1 METLVFFLCYFF
13 YLNIAKKLKMSHNRR
28 EFIKKSTAG
37 LAVTGASFLFP
48 MELLSAMRKRV
59 GPNDTINVGLIGCK
73 GMGFSDL
80 TSMLKMSDINVI
92 ALCDVDENVLAER
105 TANLEKAG
113 IKKPKWYK
121 DYRKLLENKDIDV
134 VLIGTP
140 DHWHC
145 LQLTDALQAGK
156 DVYCEKPIAN
166 SIQEANIMLNYVG
179 SSDRMVQIGQWQ
191 RSQPHFVDAI
201 NYVHSG
207 KLGEIRLAKAWAYQG
222 WMKPVPV
229 VSDSAAP
236 DGVDYKMW
244 LGPAQERAFNANRF
258 HFNFRWFWD
267 YAGGLMTDWGVH
279 LIDYALYGM
288 KAGTPKSVMALG
300 GKFAYPDDA
309 SETPDT
315 LQTVYE
321 YDGFSILW
329 EHATGIDG
337 GNYGRNHGIAF
348 IGNNGTLVLDRQG
361 WEVIPEEEFQGWG
374 KKGIPKMEASSF
386 DRGELSGLD
395 LHTVNF
401 IDAVKSRDASKLNAP
416 IKVGYDAA
424 LVSHM
429 GNVAF
434 KTGNRIYWD
443 EASGKFKDEEANKL
457 IKANYQNG
465 WKLPML

>member
-1 METLVFFLCYFF
+1 MP
-13 YLNIAKKLKMSHNRR
+13 HNRR
-28 EFIKKSTAG
+28 NFIRKSTAG
-37 LAVTGASFLFP
+37 LVMTGASFMFP
-48 MELLSAMRKRV
+48 MELLSMMRKKV
-59 GPNDTINVGLIGCK
+59 GANDTINVGLVGCK

-80 TSMLKMSDINVI
+80 TSFLKISEINVI
-92 ALCDVDENVLAER
+92 ALCDVDENVLRER
-105 TANLEKAG
+105 TADLEKVG
-113 IKKPKWYK
+113 IKKPKWYG

-134 VLIGTP
+134 VIIGTP

-166 SIQEANIMLNYVG
+166 SVQEANIMLDFVQ
-179 SSDRMVQIGQWQ
+179 SRDRMVQIGQWQ

-201 NYVHSG
+201 KYVHSG
-207 KLGEIRLAKAWAYQG
+207 ALGEIRLAKAWAYQG

-229 VSDSAAP
+229 VP
-236 DGVDYKMW
+236 DATVPAGVDYKMW
-244 LGPAQERAFNANRF
+244 LGPAPERAFNKNRF
-258 HFNFRWFWD
+258 HFDFRWFWD

-279 LIDYALYGM
+279 LMDYALYGM
-288 KAGTPKSVMALG
+288 KAETPKSVMALG
-300 GKFAYPDDA
+300 GKFAYPNDA

-348 IGNNGTLVLDRQG
+348 IGNNGTLVLDRGG
-361 WEVIPEEEFQGWG
+361 WEVIPEKEFQGWG
-374 KKGIPKMEASSF
+374 KEGIPKMEAMSH
-386 DRGELSGLD
+386 DNGGLSGLD
-395 LHTVNF
+395 LHTQNF
-401 IDAVKSRDASKLNAP
+401 IEAVKSRDNSKLNAP

-443 EASGKFKDEEANKL
+443 ETAGQFKNEEANQFL
-457 IKANYQNG
+457 KANYHNG
-465 WKLPML
+465 WKLPTL

>member
-1 METLVFFLCYFF
+1 MAL
-13 YLNIAKKLKMSHNRR
+13 NRR
-28 EFIKKSTAG
+28 DFLKNGTAG
-37 LAVTGASFLFP
+37 LAMTGASFLFP
-48 MELLSAMRKRV
+48 MELLAAMRKKV
-59 GPNDTINVGLIGCK
+59 GPNDTINIGLIGCK

-80 TSMLKMSDINVI
+80 TSILKMGDTNVI
-92 ALCDVDENVLAER
+92 ALCDVDENVLQSR
-105 TANLEKAG
+105 TLDLEKAG
-113 IKKPKWYK
+113 IKKPTWYT
-121 DYRKLLENKDIDV
+121 DYRLLLENKDIDV
-134 VLIGTP
+134 VVIGTP

-166 SIQEANIMLNYVG
+166 SIQEANIMLNYVE
-179 SSDRMVQIGQWQ
+179 SSDRIVQIGQWQ

-222 WMKPVPV
+222 WMKPVPIIADTAV
-229 VSDSAAP
+229 P
-236 DGVDYKMW
+236 KGVDYDMW
-244 LGPAQERAFNANRF
+244 LGPAAKRAFNPNRF

-361 WEVIPEEEFQGWG
+361 WEIIPEKEFQGWE
-374 KKGIPKMEASSF
+374 KEGIPKMDVVSF
-386 DRGELSGLD
+386 DRGDKSGLD
-395 LHTVNF
+395 LHTKNF
-401 IDAVKSRDASKLNAP
+401 IDAVKSRDASTLNAP

-434 KTGNRIYWD
+434 KTGNRIYW
-443 EASGKFKDEEANKL
+443 EEATGLFKSENANEL
-457 IKANYQNG
+457 IKADYQNG

>member
-1 METLVFFLCYFF
+1 MALDRRGFLR
-13 YLNIAKKLKMSHNRR
+13 KG
-28 EFIKKSTAG
+28 TAG

-48 MELLSAMRKRV
+48 MELLAAVRKKV
-59 GPNDTINVGLIGCK
+59 APNDTINIGLIGCK

-80 TSMLKMSDINVI
+80 VSMLKISETNVI
-92 ALCDVDENVLAER
+92 ALCDVDESVLQDR
-105 TANLEKAG
+105 TADLEKAG
-113 IKKPKWYK
+113 IKKPKWYT
-121 DYRKLLENKDIDV
+121 DYRRLLENKDIDV
-134 VLIGTP
+134 VVIGTP

-166 SIQEANIMLNYVG
+166 SIQEANIMLDYVQ
-179 SSDRMVQIGQWQ
+179 SSDPMVQIGQWQ

-207 KLGEIRLAKAWAYQG
+207 QLGEIRLAKAWAYQG
-222 WMKPVPV
+222 WMKPVPRTANSPV
-229 VSDSAAP
+229 P
-236 DGVDYKMW
+236 QGVDYDMW
-244 LGPAQERAFNANRF
+244 LGPAPKRDFNANRF

-361 WEVIPEEEFQGWG
+361 WEIIPEKEFQGWG
-374 KKGIPKMEASSF
+374 KDGIPKMEAASF
-386 DRGELSGLD
+386 DKGDKSGLD

-401 IDAVKSRDASKLNAP
+401 IESVKSRDASKLNAP

-424 LVSHM
+424 LVCHM

-443 EASGKFKDEEANKL
+443 EATGLFKSEAANEL
-457 IKANYQNG
+457 IKVDYHNG
-465 WKLPML
+465 WKLPIL

>member
-1 METLVFFLCYFF
+1 MAL
-13 YLNIAKKLKMSHNRR
+13 NRR
-28 EFIKKSTAG
+28 DFLKNGTAG

-48 MELLSAMRKRV
+48 MELLAAMRKKV
-59 GPNDTINVGLIGCK
+59 GPNDTINIGLIGCN

-80 TSMLKMSDINVI
+80 TSILKMGDTNVI
-92 ALCDVDENVLAER
+92 ALCDVDENVLQSR
-105 TANLEKAG
+105 TLDLEKAG
-113 IKKPKWYK
+113 IKKPTWYT
-121 DYRKLLENKDIDV
+121 DYRLLLENKDIDV
-134 VLIGTP
+134 VVIGTP

-166 SIQEANIMLNYVG
+166 SIQEANIMLNYAG

-222 WMKPVPV
+222 WMKPVPIIADTAV
-229 VSDSAAP
+229 P
-236 DGVDYKMW
+236 KGVDYDMW
-244 LGPAQERAFNANRF
+244 LGPAAKRAFNPNRF

-361 WEVIPEEEFQGWG
+361 WEIIPEKEFQGWD
-374 KKGIPKMEASSF
+374 KEGIPKMDAVSF
-386 DRGELSGLD
+386 DRGDKSGLD
-395 LHTVNF
+395 LHTENF
-401 IDAVKSRDASKLNAP
+401 MDAVKSRDASTLNAP

-443 EASGKFKDEEANKL
+443 EATGLFKSEKANEL
-457 IKANYQNG
+457 IKADYQNG

>member
-1 METLVFFLCYFF
+1 M
-13 YLNIAKKLKMSHNRR
+13 NQNRR
-28 EFIKKSTAG
+28 NFLQKSTLALAG
-37 LAVTGASFLFP
+37 AGATFLFP
-48 MELLSAMRKRV
+48 MELLAVMRRKV
-59 GPNDTINVGLIGCK
+59 GPNDQINVALVGCN

-80 TSMLKMSDINVI
+80 SSMLKINEVNVI
-92 ALCDVDENVLAER
+92 ALCDVDENVLKRR
-105 TANLEKAG
+105 TEDLAKAG
-113 IKKPKWYK
+113 IKKPAWYR

-134 VLIGTP
+134 VIVGTP

-145 LQLTDALQAGK
+145 LILTDALQAGK

-166 SIQEANIMLNYVG
+166 SIEEANIMLNYVG
-179 SSDRMVQIGQWQ
+179 ASDRMVQIGQWQ
-191 RSQPHFVDAI
+191 RSQPHFKEAVDF
-201 NYVHSG
+201 VHSG
-207 KLGEIRLAKAWAYQG
+207 KLGNIRLAKAWAYQG
-222 WMKPVPV
+222 WMKPVPILP
-229 VSDSAAP
+229 DGLAP
-236 DGVDYKMW
+236 EGVDYTMW
-244 LGPAQERAFNANRF
+244 LGPAAQRPFNPNRF

-321 YDGFSILW
+321 FDKFSILW

-348 IGNNGTLVLDRQG
+348 IGNNGTLVLDRGG
-361 WEVIPEEEFQGWG
+361 WEVIPETEFAGWG
-374 KKGIPKMEASSF
+374 KEGTPKMEAVPLQKSE
-386 DRGELSGLD
+386 GSGLD
-395 LHTVNF
+395 LHTQNF
-401 IDAVKSRDASKLNAP
+401 IDAVKSRDASQLHAP
-416 IKVGYDAA
+416 IQVGYDAA

-434 KTGNRIYWD
+434 KTGDRIYWD
-443 EASGKFKDEEANKL
+443 SASGKFKQEAANEFL
-457 IKANYQNG
+457 KAQYHNG
-465 WKLPML
+465 WKLPMV

>member
-1 METLVFFLCYFF
+1 MYQD
-13 YLNIAKKLKMSHNRR
+13 RR
-28 EFIKKSTAG
+28 KFIKKSS
-37 LAVTGASFLFP
+37 LAIAATGASFIFP
-48 MELLSAMRKRV
+48 MELLASIRKRV
-59 GPNDTINVGLIGCK
+59 GPNDRINVGLIGCN

-80 TSMLKMSDINVI
+80 RSMLKMSEIDVI
-92 ALCDVDENVLAER
+92 ALCDVDESVLKAR
-105 TANLEKAG
+105 TADLEKAG
-113 IKKPKWYK
+113 IKKPMWYK

-134 VLIGTP
+134 VIIGTP

-145 LQLTDALQAGK
+145 LMLTDALQAGK

-166 SIQEANIMLNYVG
+166 SIQEADIMLKYVTA
-179 SSDRMVQIGQWQ
+179 SDRIVQIGQWQ

-222 WMKPVPV
+222 WMKPV
-229 VSDSAAP
+229 SIQP
-236 DGVDYKMW
+236 DEAIPEGVDYNMW
-244 LGPAQERAFNANRF
+244 LGPAPQRPFNPNRF

-300 GKFAYPDDA
+300 GKFAYPNDA

-315 LQTVYE
+315 LQTVFE

-348 IGNNGTLVLDRQG
+348 IGNNGTLVLDRGG
-361 WEVIPEEEFQGWG
+361 WEVIPEVDHGSPD
-374 KKGIPKMEASSF
+374 KKPKIEALPIQQNE
-386 DRGELSGLD
+386 GSGLD

-401 IDAVKSRDASKLNAP
+401 IEAVKSRDASNLNAP

-443 EASGKFKDEEANKL
+443 TDSGKFKEEAANEFL
-457 IKANYQNG
+457 KATYHNG

>member
-1 METLVFFLCYFF
+1 MAL
-13 YLNIAKKLKMSHNRR
+13 
-28 EFIKKSTAG
+28 AG
-37 LAVTGASFLFP
+37 SGAAFLFP
-48 MELLSAMRKRV
+48 MELLATMRKPV
-59 GPNDTINVGLIGCK
+59 GPNDRINIGLVGCK

-80 TSMLKMSDINVI
+80 SSMLKISETNVI
-92 ALCDVDENVLAER
+92 ALCDVDKNVLEQR
-105 TANLEKAG
+105 TADLEKAG
-113 IKKPKWYK
+113 IKKPMWYR
-121 DYRKLLENKDIDV
+121 DYRKMLENKDIDV
-134 VLIGTP
+134 VIIGTP

-166 SIQEANIMLNYVG
+166 SVQESNIMLNYVG
-179 SSDRMVQIGQWQ
+179 ASDRMVQIGQWQ

-201 NYVHSG
+201 EFVHSG
-207 KLGEIRLAKAWAYQG
+207 KLGNIRLAKAWAYQG

-229 VSDSAAP
+229 LPNGEAP
-236 DGVDYKMW
+236 EGVDYKMW
-244 LGPAQERAFNANRF
+244 LGPAPERPFNPNRF

-309 SETPDT
+309 SETPDS

-321 YDGFSILW
+321 YDGYSILW
-329 EHATGIDG
+329 EHATGISN
-337 GNYGRNHGIAF
+337 GNYGRNHGISF
-348 IGNNGTLVLDRQG
+348 IGNNGTLVLDRNG
-361 WEVIPEEEFQGWG
+361 WEVIPEGDN
-374 KKGIPKMEASSF
+374 MEALPLQQNQ
-386 DRGELSGLD
+386 GSGLD

-401 IDAVKSRDASKLNAP
+401 IEAVQSRDASKLNAP

-443 EASGKFKDEEANKL
+443 EAAVKFKEEEANTFL
-457 IKANYQNG
+457 KADYQNG
-465 WKLPML
+465 WKLPMV

>member
-1 METLVFFLCYFF
+1 MP
-13 YLNIAKKLKMSHNRR
+13 HNRR
-28 EFIKKSTAG
+28 NFIRKSTAG
-37 LAVTGASFLFP
+37 LVMTGASFMFP
-48 MELLSAMRKRV
+48 MELLSMMRKKV
-59 GPNDTINVGLIGCK
+59 GANDTINVGLVGCK

-80 TSMLKMSDINVI
+80 TSFLKISEINVI
-92 ALCDVDENVLAER
+92 ALCDVDENVLRER
-105 TANLEKAG
+105 TADLEKAG
-113 IKKPKWYK
+113 IKKPKWYV
-121 DYRKLLENKDIDV
+121 DYRKLLGNKDIDV
-134 VLIGTP
+134 VIIGTP

-166 SIQEANIMLNYVG
+166 SVQEANIMLDFVQ
-179 SSDRMVQIGQWQ
+179 SRDRMVQIGQWQ

-201 NYVHSG
+201 KYVHSG
-207 KLGEIRLAKAWAYQG
+207 ALGEIRLAKAWAYQG

-229 VSDSAAP
+229 VP
-236 DGVDYKMW
+236 DTTVPAGVDYKMW
-244 LGPAQERAFNANRF
+244 LGPAPERAFNKNRF
-258 HFNFRWFWD
+258 HFDFRWFWD

-279 LIDYALYGM
+279 LMDYALYGM
-288 KAGTPKSVMALG
+288 KAETPKSVMALG
-300 GKFAYPDDA
+300 GKFAYPNDA

-348 IGNNGTLVLDRQG
+348 IGNNGTLVLDRGG
-361 WEVIPEEEFQGWG
+361 WEVIPEKEFQGWG
-374 KKGIPKMEASSF
+374 KEGIPKMEAMSH
-386 DRGELSGLD
+386 DNGGLSGLD
-395 LHTVNF
+395 LHTQNF
-401 IDAVKSRDASKLNAP
+401 IEAVKSRDNSKLNAP

-443 EASGKFKDEEANKL
+443 ETTGQFKNEEANQFL
-457 IKANYQNG
+457 KANYHNG
-465 WKLPML
+465 WKLPTL

>member
-1 METLVFFLCYFF
+1 MP
-13 YLNIAKKLKMSHNRR
+13 HNRR
-28 EFIKKSTAG
+28 NFIRKSTAG
-37 LAVTGASFLFP
+37 LVMTGASFMFP
-48 MELLSAMRKRV
+48 MELLSMMRKKV
-59 GPNDTINVGLIGCK
+59 GANDTINVGLVGCK

-80 TSMLKMSDINVI
+80 TSFLKISEINVI
-92 ALCDVDENVLAER
+92 ALCDVDENVLRER
-105 TANLEKAG
+105 TNDLEKAG
-113 IKKPKWYK
+113 IKKPKWYG

-134 VLIGTP
+134 VIIGTP

-166 SIQEANIMLNYVG
+166 SVQEANIMLDFVQ
-179 SSDRMVQIGQWQ
+179 SRDRMVQIGQWQ

-201 NYVHSG
+201 KYVHSG
-207 KLGEIRLAKAWAYQG
+207 ALGEIRLAKAWAYQG

-229 VSDSAAP
+229 VP
-236 DGVDYKMW
+236 DTAVPAGVDYKMW
-244 LGPAQERAFNANRF
+244 LGPAPERAFNKNRF
-258 HFNFRWFWD
+258 HFDFRWFWD

-279 LIDYALYGM
+279 LMDYALYGM
-288 KAGTPKSVMALG
+288 KAETPKSVMALG
-300 GKFAYPDDA
+300 GKFAYPNDA

-348 IGNNGTLVLDRQG
+348 IGNNGTLVLDRGG
-361 WEVIPEEEFQGWG
+361 WEVIPEKEFQGWG
-374 KKGIPKMEASSF
+374 KEGIPKMEAMSH
-386 DRGELSGLD
+386 DNGGLSGLD
-395 LHTVNF
+395 LHTQNF
-401 IDAVKSRDASKLNAP
+401 IEAVKSRDNSKLNAP

-443 EASGKFKDEEANKL
+443 ETAGQFKNEEANQFL
-457 IKANYQNG
+457 KANYHNG
-465 WKLPML
+465 WKLPTL

>member
-1 METLVFFLCYFF
+1 MNRTRRSFLQNGA
-13 YLNIAKKLKMSHNRR
+13 LAM
-28 EFIKKSTAG
+28 AG
-37 LAVTGASFLFP
+37 AGAAFLFP
-48 MELLSAMRKRV
+48 MELLATIRNKV
-59 GPNDTINVGLIGCK
+59 GPNDRINVGLIGCN
-73 GMGFSDL
+73 GMGFADL
-80 TSMLKMSDINVI
+80 TSMLKISETQII
-92 ALCDVDENVLAER
+92 ALCDVDENVLRAKTAE
-105 TANLEKAG
+105 LGKAG
-113 IKKPKWYK
+113 IKKPKWYT
-121 DYRKLLENKDIDV
+121 DYRELLANKDIDV
-134 VLIGTP
+134 VIIGTP

-166 SIQEANIMLNYVG
+166 SIEEANIMKGFVG

-191 RSQPHFVDAI
+191 RSQPPFVDAI
-201 NYVHSG
+201 KYVHSG
-207 KLGEIRLAKAWAYQG
+207 ELGEIRLAKAWAYQG
-222 WMKPVPV
+222 WMQPVPILADTAV
-229 VSDSAAP
+229 PS
-236 DGVDYKMW
+236 GVDYNMW
-244 LGPAQERAFNANRF
+244 LGPAPMRPFNANRF

-348 IGNNGTLVLDRQG
+348 IGNNGTLVLDRAG
-361 WEVIPEEEFQGWG
+361 WEVIPENIFKGWDKEPG
-374 KKGIPKMEASSF
+374 KRMEAIPLQKNS
-386 DRGELSGLD
+386 GSGLD
-395 LHTVNF
+395 LHTGNF
-401 IDAVKSRDASKLNAP
+401 IEAVKSRDASTLHAP
-416 IKVGYDAA
+416 IEVGYDAA

-434 KTGNRIYWD
+434 KTGNRVYWD
-443 EASGKFKDEEANKL
+443 KDKGAFKEEAANEF
-457 IKANYQNG
+457 IKASYHNG
-465 WKLPML
+465 WKLPSL

>member
-1 METLVFFLCYFF
+1 MP
-13 YLNIAKKLKMSHNRR
+13 HNRR
-28 EFIKKSTAG
+28 NFIRKSTAG
-37 LAVTGASFLFP
+37 LVMTGASFMFP
-48 MELLSAMRKRV
+48 MELLSMMRKKV
-59 GPNDTINVGLIGCK
+59 GANDTINVGLVGCK

-80 TSMLKMSDINVI
+80 TSFLKISEINVI
-92 ALCDVDENVLAER
+92 ALCDVDENVLRER
-105 TANLEKAG
+105 TADLEKAG
-113 IKKPKWYK
+113 IKKPKWYV

-134 VLIGTP
+134 VIIGTP

-166 SIQEANIMLNYVG
+166 SVQEANIMLDFVQ
-179 SSDRMVQIGQWQ
+179 SRDRMVQIGQWQ

-201 NYVHSG
+201 KYVHSG
-207 KLGEIRLAKAWAYQG
+207 ALGEIRLAKAWAYQG

-229 VSDSAAP
+229 VP
-236 DGVDYKMW
+236 DTAVPAGVDYKMW
-244 LGPAQERAFNANRF
+244 LGPAPERAFNKNRF
-258 HFNFRWFWD
+258 HFDFRWFWD

-279 LIDYALYGM
+279 LMDYALYGM
-288 KAGTPKSVMALG
+288 KAETPKSVMALG
-300 GKFAYPDDA
+300 GKFAYPNDA

-348 IGNNGTLVLDRQG
+348 IGNNGTLVLDRGG
-361 WEVIPEEEFQGWG
+361 WEVIPEKEFQGWG
-374 KKGIPKMEASSF
+374 KEGIPKMEAMSH
-386 DRGELSGLD
+386 DNGGLSGLD
-395 LHTVNF
+395 LHTQNF
-401 IDAVKSRDASKLNAP
+401 IEAVKSRDNSKLNAP

-443 EASGKFKDEEANKL
+443 ETAGQFKNEEANQFL
-457 IKANYQNG
+457 KANYHNG
-465 WKLPML
+465 WKLPTL

>member
-1 METLVFFLCYFF
+1 MLR
-13 YLNIAKKLKMSHNRR
+13 NRR
-28 EFIKKSTAG
+28 DFIKKSTAG
-37 LAVTGASFLFP
+37 LLVSGASFMFP
-48 MELLSAMRKRV
+48 MELLATMRKRV
-59 GPNDTINVGLIGCK
+59 GPNDTVNVGLIGCN

-80 TSMLKMSDINVI
+80 SSFLKMSDINVI
-92 ALCDVDENVLAER
+92 ALCDVDENVLKAR
-105 TANLEKAG
+105 TADLEKAG
-113 IKKPKWYK
+113 IKKPKWYR
-121 DYRKLLENKDIDV
+121 DYRRLLENKDVDV
-134 VLIGTP
+134 AIIGTP

-166 SIQEANIMLNYVG
+166 SVQEANIMLDYVG

-201 NYVHSG
+201 NFVHSG

-222 WMKPVPV
+222 WMKPVPIV
-229 VSDSAAP
+229 PDSAAP
-236 DGVDYKMW
+236 EGVDYDMW
-244 LGPAQERAFNANRF
+244 LGPALQRPFNPNRF

-300 GKFAYPDDA
+300 GKFAYPNDA

-374 KKGIPKMEASSF
+374 KEGIPKMEPMSF
-386 DRGELSGLD
+386 DNGGQSGLD
-395 LHTVNF
+395 LHTKNF
-401 IDAVKSRDASKLNAP
+401 MDAVKSRDASKLTAP

-443 EASGKFKDEEANKL
+443 ETAGKFKNEEANQYL
-457 IKANYQNG
+457 KAKYQNG
-465 WKLPML
+465 WKLPMV

>member
-1 METLVFFLCYFF
+1 MYTD
-13 YLNIAKKLKMSHNRR
+13 RR
-28 EFIKKSTAG
+28 NFIKKSS
-37 LAVTGASFLFP
+37 LAATGVTASFLFP
-48 MELLSAMRKRV
+48 IELLGKIRKKV
-59 GPNDTINVGLIGCK
+59 GPNDRINVGLIGCN

-80 TSMLKMSDINVI
+80 SSMLKISEVDII
-92 ALCDVDENVLAER
+92 GLCDVDESVLKKR
-105 TANLEKAG
+105 TADLEKAG
-113 IKKPKWYK
+113 IKKPTWYK

-134 VLIGTP
+134 VIIGTP

-145 LQLTDALQAGK
+145 LMLTDALQAGK

-166 SIQEANIMLNYVG
+166 SIQEADIMLNYVG
-179 SSDRMVQIGQWQ
+179 ASDRMVQIGQWQ

-201 NYVHSG
+201 DFVHSG
-207 KLGEIRLAKAWAYQG
+207 KLGNIRLAKAWAYQG
-222 WMKPVPV
+222 WMKPVPIIE
-229 VSDSAAP
+229 DSAVP
-236 DGVDYKMW
+236 EGVDYNMW
-244 LGPAQERAFNANRF
+244 LGPAALRPFNQNRF

-288 KAGTPKSVMALG
+288 KAGRPKSVMALG

-315 LQTVYE
+315 LQTVFE
-321 YDGFSILW
+321 YDDFSILW

-348 IGNNGTLVLDRQG
+348 IGNLGTLVLDRSG
-361 WEVIPEEEFQGWG
+361 WEIIPEKEFQGWG
-374 KKGIPKMEASSF
+374 KEGIPKIEAQAH
-386 DRGELSGLD
+386 DTGGVSGLD
-395 LHTVNF
+395 LHTKNF
-401 IDAVKSRDASKLNAP
+401 IEAVKNRDASKLTAP

-443 EASGKFKDEEANKL
+443 AAANKFKEEAANEFT
-457 IKANYQNG
+457 KATYHNG

>member
-1 METLVFFLCYFF
+1 MLQ
-13 YLNIAKKLKMSHNRR
+13 NRR
-28 EFIKKSTAG
+28 NFIRKGTAG
-37 LAVTGASFLFP
+37 LLMTGASFMFP
-48 MELLSAMRKRV
+48 MELLSMMRKKV
-59 GPNDTINVGLIGCK
+59 GANDTINVGLVGCK

-80 TSMLKMSDINVI
+80 TSFLKMSEINVI
-92 ALCDVDENVLAER
+92 ALCDVDENVLRER
-105 TANLEKAG
+105 TSDLEKAG
-113 IKKPKWYK
+113 IRKPKWYS
-121 DYRKLLENKDIDV
+121 DYRKLYENKDIDV
-134 VLIGTP
+134 VIIGTP

-166 SIQEANIMLNYVG
+166 SVQEANIMLDFVQ
-179 SSDRMVQIGQWQ
+179 SRDRMVQIGQWQ

-201 NYVHSG
+201 KYVHTG
-207 KLGEIRLAKAWAYQG
+207 ALGEIRLAKAWAYQG

-229 VSDSAAP
+229 VADSAAP
-236 DGVDYKMW
+236 AGVDYKMW
-244 LGPAQERAFNANRF
+244 LGPAPERAFNKNRF
-258 HFNFRWFWD
+258 HFDFRWFWD

-279 LIDYALYGM
+279 LMDYALYGM
-288 KAGTPKSVMALG
+288 KAETPKSVMALG
-300 GKFAYPDDA
+300 GKFAYPNDA

-348 IGNNGTLVLDRQG
+348 IGNNGTLVLDRGG
-361 WEVIPEEEFQGWG
+361 WEVIPENEFKGWG
-374 KKGIPKMEASSF
+374 KDGIPKMEAMTY
-386 DRGELSGLD
+386 DNGGLSGLD
-395 LHTVNF
+395 LHTQNF
-401 IDAVKSRDASKLNAP
+401 IDAVKSRDNSKLNAP

-443 EASGKFKDEEANKL
+443 ETTGQFKNEEANQFL
-457 IKANYQNG
+457 KANYHNG
-465 WKLPML
+465 WKLPTL

>member
-1 METLVFFLCYFF
+1 MLR
-13 YLNIAKKLKMSHNRR
+13 NRR
-28 EFIKKSTAG
+28 DFIKKSTAG
-37 LAVTGASFLFP
+37 LLVSGASFMFP
-48 MELLSAMRKRV
+48 MELLATMRKRV
-59 GPNDTINVGLIGCK
+59 GPNDTVNVGLIGCN

-80 TSMLKMSDINVI
+80 SSFLKMSDINVI
-92 ALCDVDENVLAER
+92 ALCDVDENVLKAR
-105 TANLEKAG
+105 TADLEKAG
-113 IKKPKWYK
+113 IKKPKWYR
-121 DYRKLLENKDIDV
+121 DYRRLLENKDVDV
-134 VLIGTP
+134 AIIGTP

-166 SIQEANIMLNYVG
+166 SVQEANIMLDYVG

-201 NYVHSG
+201 NFVHSG

-222 WMKPVPV
+222 WMKPVPIV
-229 VSDSAAP
+229 PDSAAP
-236 DGVDYKMW
+236 EGVDYDMW
-244 LGPAQERAFNANRF
+244 LGPAPQRPFNPNRF

-300 GKFAYPDDA
+300 GKFAYPNDA

-374 KKGIPKMEASSF
+374 KEGIPKMEPMSF
-386 DRGELSGLD
+386 DNGGQSGLD
-395 LHTVNF
+395 LHTKNF
-401 IDAVKSRDASKLNAP
+401 MDAVKSRDASKLTAP

-443 EASGKFKDEEANKL
+443 ETAGKFKNEEANQYL
-457 IKANYQNG
+457 KAKYQNG
-465 WKLPML
+465 WKLPMV

>member
-1 METLVFFLCYFF
+1 
-13 YLNIAKKLKMSHNRR
+13 
-28 EFIKKSTAG
+28 
-37 LAVTGASFLFP
+37 
-48 MELLSAMRKRV
+48 
-59 GPNDTINVGLIGCK
+59 
-73 GMGFSDL
+73 MGFSDL
-80 TSMLKMSDINVI
+80 KSMLLMSEINVI
-92 ALCDVDENVLAER
+92 ALCDVDENILNSR
-105 TANLEKAG
+105 TSDLEKAG

-134 VLIGTP
+134 VIIGTP

-166 SIQEANIMLNYVG
+166 SIEEANIMLKHVK

-207 KLGEIRLAKAWAYQG
+207 ALGEIRLAKAWAYQG
-222 WMKPVPV
+222 WMKPVPLIPD
-229 VSDSAAP
+229 SDVPA
-236 DGVDYKMW
+236 GVDYNMW
-244 LGPAQERAFNANRF
+244 LGPTPQRAFNKNRF

-288 KAGTPKSVMALG
+288 KAGAPKSVMAIG
-300 GKFAYPDDA
+300 GKFAYPNDA
-309 SETPDT
+309 SETPDS
-315 LQTVYE
+315 LQTVFE
-321 YDGFSILW
+321 YDKFSILW
-329 EHATGIDG
+329 EHATGISE

-348 IGNNGTLVLDRQG
+348 IGNNGTLVLDRKG
-361 WEVIPEEEFQGWG
+361 WEVIAEEDRASGGEPI
-374 KKGIPKMEASSF
+374 KRMETIPLQQNLG
-386 DRGELSGLD
+386 RGLD
-395 LHTVNF
+395 LHTANF
-401 IDAVKSRDASKLNAP
+401 IESVKSRDSSGLNAP
-416 IKVGYDAA
+416 IQVGYDAA

-443 EASGKFKDEEANKL
+443 KTKGEFKEDSANEYT
-457 IKANYQNG
+457 KAIYHNG
-465 WKLPML
+465 WKLPKL

>member
-1 METLVFFLCYFF
+1 MALD
-13 YLNIAKKLKMSHNRR
+13 RR
-28 EFIKKSTAG
+28 EFLRKGTAG

-48 MELLSAMRKRV
+48 MELLAAIRRKV
-59 GPNDTINVGLIGCK
+59 GPNDTINIGLIGCK

-80 TSMLKMSDINVI
+80 VSMLKMGDTNVI
-92 ALCDVDENVLAER
+92 ALCDVDENVLQAR
-105 TANLEKAG
+105 TIDLEKAG

-121 DYRKLLENKDIDV
+121 DYRRLLENKDIDV
-134 VLIGTP
+134 VVIGTP

-166 SIQEANIMLNYVG
+166 SIQEANIMLDYVQ

-191 RSQPHFVDAI
+191 RSQPHFVEAI
-201 NYVHSG
+201 NFVHSG
-207 KLGEIRLAKAWAYQG
+207 QLGEIRLAKAWAYQG
-222 WMKPVPV
+222 WMKPVPILA
-229 VSDSAAP
+229 DSSVP
-236 DGVDYKMW
+236 TGVDYDMW
-244 LGPAQERAFNANRF
+244 LGPAPKRDFNTNRF

-361 WEVIPEEEFQGWG
+361 WEVIPEKEFQGWD
-374 KKGIPKMEASSF
+374 KEGIPIMEAVSF
-386 DRGELSGLD
+386 DKGTQSGLD
-395 LHTVNF
+395 LHTANF
-401 IDAVKSRDASKLNAP
+401 INSVKSRDASALNAP

-434 KTGNRIYWD
+434 KTGDRIYWD
-443 EASGKFKDEEANKL
+443 EATGLFKSEAANEL
-457 IKANYQNG
+457 IKANYHND

>member
-1 METLVFFLCYFF
+1 MVY
-13 YLNIAKKLKMSHNRR
+13 NRR
-28 EFIKKSTAG
+28 RFIQKSSLALAG
-37 LAVTGASFLFP
+37 SSAALFFP
-48 MELLSAMRKRV
+48 MEMLASIRKRV
-59 GPNDTINVGLIGCK
+59 GPNDRINVGLIGCK
-73 GMGFSDL
+73 GMGFADL
-80 TSMLKMSDINVI
+80 SSMLKISETNVI
-92 ALCDVDENVLAER
+92 ALCDVDENVLKSR
-105 TANLEKAG
+105 TADLEKAG
-113 IKKPKWYK
+113 IKKPKWYR

-134 VLIGTP
+134 VIIGTP

-145 LQLTDALQAGK
+145 LMLTDSLQAGK

-166 SIQEANIMLNYVG
+166 SVQEADIMLKYVN

-201 NYVHSG
+201 DFVHSG
-207 KLGEIRLAKAWAYQG
+207 KLGNIRLAKAWAYQG
-222 WMKPVPV
+222 WMEPVPLV
-229 VSDSAAP
+229 PDSP
-236 DGVDYKMW
+236 VPEGVDYDMW
-244 LGPAQERAFNANRF
+244 LGPAPQRPFNINRF

-288 KAGTPKSVMALG
+288 KAGRPKSVMALG

-309 SETPDT
+309 AETPDT
-315 LQTVYE
+315 LQTVFE
-321 YDGFSILW
+321 YDDFSILW

-348 IGNNGTLVLDRQG
+348 IGNNGTLVLDRNG
-361 WEVIPEEEFQGWG
+361 WEVIPEGEFNGWG
-374 KKGIPKMEASSF
+374 KERTPKMEAVSH
-386 DRGELSGLD
+386 GTNGVSGLD
-395 LHTVNF
+395 LHTANL
-401 IDAVKSRDASKLNAP
+401 IEAVKSRDASKLTAP

-443 EASGKFKDEEANKL
+443 TDANQFKEEEANQYL
-457 IKANYQNG
+457 MANYQNG
-465 WKLPML
+465 WKLPLI